1 MTGAMFKTS
10 DMKKVWY
17 YIKIVAAWIGKRLK
31 NNYAAE
37 WTVIA
42 LGGWLIF
49 TQSRLLGIIIALLGI
64 IYLVNEI
71 YENSKGNE
79 VAE

>member
-1 MTGAMFKTS
+1 MPQNDIQWLFFLFFA
-10 DMKKVWY
+10 
-17 YIKIVAAWIGKRLK
+17 IG
-31 NNYAAE
+31 
-37 WTVIA
+37 A

>member
-1 MTGAMFKTS
+1 MTGAMFKTI

-17 YIKIVAAWIGKRLK
+17 YIKITAAWIGKRLK

-71 YENSKGNE
+71 YENSRNNE
-79 VAE
+79 SAE